1 MIRPEG
7 EVAMEGLTE
16 RMTIYLQPALRR
28 ALRLKSIETAQS
40 VSEIVN
46 AAILQAL
53 AEDADDLAAFEARAG
68 EPEISFE
75 KALKELRK
83 NGRL

>member
-1 MIRPEG
+1 
-7 EVAMEGLTE
+7 MEGLTE
-16 RMTIYLQPALRR
+16 RTTIYLAPELRK
-28 ALRLKSIETAQS
+28 ALRLKAIETSQS

-46 AAILQAL
+46 SAILQAL
-53 AEDADDLAAFEARAG
+53 AEDADDLAAFEARVA

>member
-1 MIRPEG
+1 
-7 EVAMEGLTE
+7 MEGLTE
-16 RMTIYLQPALRR
+16 RTTIYLAPELRK
-28 ALRLKSIETAQS
+28 ALRLKSIETSQS

-46 AAILQAL
+46 NAVLQAL
-53 AEDADDLAAFEARAG
+53 AEDADDLAAFADRVA

>member
-1 MIRPEG
+1 MN
-7 EVAMEGLTE
+7 GLTE
-16 RMTIYLQPALRR
+16 RTTIYLEPKLHK
-28 ALRLKSIETAQS
+28 ALRLKSIETSKS

-46 AAILQAL
+46 NAILQAL
-53 AEDADDLAAFEARAG
+53 TEDADDLAAFADRVA

>member
-1 MIRPEG
+1 
-7 EVAMEGLTE
+7 MESPTH
-16 RMTIYLQPALRR
+16 RTTIYLEPSLHR
-28 ALRLKSIETAQS
+28 ALKLKSIETSRS

-46 AAILQAL
+46 NAILQAL
-53 AEDADDLAAFEARAG
+53 AEDADDLAAFEERAA
-68 EPEISFE
+68 EPEVSFE